1 MQRAIAFTLCL
12 TLAAAGCGPWV
23 SAGAQSVYSTVPPPT
38 TAPPPPIDT
47 LPPVS
52 VQSPLPDLGDPAQA
66 GLSLQAEKK
75 IGESVMREYRRD
87 PDFVDD
93 PEVVSYVN
101 SVGQRLVAVSADAGR
116 EFEFFVVRDNTIN
129 AFAMPG
135 GFVGVHTG
143 LLLAAQTES
152 ELAGVLAHEISHV
165 TQRHIARQLEKGSQL
180 SWAAIAGL
188 VVAVLAARSNP
199 QASQAAMA
207 GTQAGAIQA
216 MLNYSRDF
224 EREADRVGFTLME
237 AAGYDPNGMP
247 AFFERLQRATRLAEL
262 NAAPAYLRT
271 HPLTEER
278 MADLQA
284 RASAVHYRQRSDSVD
299 FYLVRAKLRAQDG
312 APPEAVKAFENQLKE
327 GRYANE
333 GAAHYGL
340 ATALLRAR
348 NFKRAE
354 SELSIARTETGPHP
368 MLETLGARIKR
379 DSGDLAGARDQ
390 LTRALKDFGQRTYLV
405 YEYAETLQALNAHR
419 EAITVLDKL
428 VRERPH
434 DARAYQMLAKSH
446 AALGHIAWQHRAQGE
461 YYALSGSLPAAIE
474 QMQLAQRAGDG
485 DFYLLSSVDARL
497 RELKVLDA
505 DERKAKR

>member
-1 MQRAIAFTLCL
+1 VGLLLCL
-12 TLAAAGCGPWV
+12 SL
-23 SAGAQSVYSTVPPPT
+23 SATSFAQSQQ
-38 TAPPPPIDT
+38 T
-47 LPPVS
+47 LPE
-52 VQSPLPDLGDPAQA
+52 LGDSAQA
-66 GLSLQAEKK
+66 GMSLQEERK
-75 IGESVMREYRRD
+75 IGDSVMREYRRD

-93 PEVVSYVN
+93 PEIVSYVN
-101 SVGQRLVAVSADAGR
+101 SIGQRLVAVSADAGR
-116 EFEFFVVRDNTIN
+116 DFEFFVVRDNTIN

-143 LLLAAQTES
+143 LLLAAQSES

-165 TQRHIARQLEKGSQL
+165 TQRHIARQVQKSSQL

-188 VVAVLAARSNP
+188 LVAVLAARSNP
-199 QASQAAMA
+199 QASQAAIV

-237 AAGYDPNGMP
+237 SAGFDPNGMP
-247 AFFERLQRATRLAEL
+247 AFFERLQRATRLSEL

-271 HPLTEER
+271 HPLTTER

-284 RASAVHYRQRSDSVD
+284 RAASVPYRQVPDSVD
-299 FYLVRAKLRAQDG
+299 FQLVRAKIRADDG
-312 APPEAVKAFENQLKE
+312 SPLEAVAAFQNQIKD
-327 GRYANE
+327 GRYATE
-333 GAAHYGL
+333 WAARYGL

-348 NFKRAE
+348 QFRRADAA
-354 SELSIARTETGPHP
+354 LALARTGAGPHP

-379 DSGDLAGARDQ
+379 ESGDAAGARDE
-390 LTRALKDFGQRTYLV
+390 LVRALKDFGQRPYIV

-419 EAITVLDKL
+419 EAITLL
-428 VRERPH
+428 EGIVRTHPH
-434 DARAYQMLAKSH
+434 DARAYQLLAKSH

-474 QMQLAQRAGDG
+474 QYQLAQRAGDG

-497 RELKVLDA
+497 RELKDLDA
-505 DERKAKR
+505 EERKAKH